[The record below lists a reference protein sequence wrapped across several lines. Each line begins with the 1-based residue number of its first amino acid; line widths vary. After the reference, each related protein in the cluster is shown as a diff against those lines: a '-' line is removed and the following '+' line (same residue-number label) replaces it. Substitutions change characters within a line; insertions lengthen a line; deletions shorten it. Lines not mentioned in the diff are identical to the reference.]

1 MSDRMDG
8 ALRPLVERLR
18 ARYPR
23 VRVVEARRT
32 EWDDGFVQQI
42 VRYRATLSELKRC
55 GLVTEEMLTH
65 RSAVSACGET
75 SLGDGFHLSR
85 CAGEVSSGSEW
96 ELDVSTESVPRGAD
110 LPLYQ
115 ARAVLDRISERGN
128 PAARGEQEGRGG
140 A

>member
-1 MSDRMDG
+1 MSDRKDG
-8 ALRPLVERLR
+8 VLRPLVERLR

-23 VRVVEARRT
+23 IRIVEARRT

-55 GLVTEEMLTH
+55 GLVTEEMLK
-65 RSAVSACGET
+65 RRNAVSACGET

-85 CAGEVSSGSEW
+85 CASDASSRSEW
-96 ELDVSTESVPRGAD
+96 ELDVSTESAPRGSD
-110 LPLYQ
+110 LPLHQ
-115 ARAVLDRISERGN
+115 AREVLERISARGN
-128 PAARGEQEGRGG
+128 RAPRGEQEGRGR